1 VAETDGVESYPEL
14 PKKEQ
19 ARLKHRDRKRETR
32 MVVDNAG
39 VKRVIP
45 AVRKRA
51 TRPKKRGAT

>member
-1 VAETDGVESYPEL
+1 MADDNGAEPYPEL

-39 VKRVIP
+39 VKRLIP
-45 AVRKRA
+45 AVRERA
-51 TRPKKRGAT
+51 GRPKKPASG

>member
-1 VAETDGVESYPEL
+1 MAGIDGAEPYPEL
-14 PKKEQ
+14 PKKEL

-51 TRPKKRGAT
+51 SRTKKPGET